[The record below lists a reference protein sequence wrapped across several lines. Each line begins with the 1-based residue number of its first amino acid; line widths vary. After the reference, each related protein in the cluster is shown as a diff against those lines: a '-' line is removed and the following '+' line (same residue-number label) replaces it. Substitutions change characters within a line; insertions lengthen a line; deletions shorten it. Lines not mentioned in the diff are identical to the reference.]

1 MQKGYFITLEGPDG
15 AGKTTQLAR
24 LYAAASAAGLTVVS
38 TREPGGTPV
47 GDAIRGILLDPHYGE
62 IIPLTEALLYAA
74 SRAQLVKEV
83 IKPALAA
90 GKLVLCDRFID
101 SSLAY
106 QSFGGGLDFDFV
118 WRTNLA
124 AVDGCLPDKTF
135 ILNINPQVGLARRGA
150 AAADRMEQKSLAFHQ
165 RVQQGFLQLA
175 QQFPER
181 LTVIEAERTAPE
193 VFKEIWQQVA
203 AAVTS
208 LRGNV

>member
-38 TREPGGTPV
+38 TRGPGGTPV
-47 GDAIRGILLDPHYGE
+47 GDAIRGTLLDRDYGE

-74 SRAQLVKEV
+74 SRARVV
-83 IKPALAA
+83 RDVNKPALAA

-118 WRTNLA
+118 LRTNLA